1 MQTKKLNLSC
11 LAVVVIAGL
20 TFSNTISADTLSEQ
34 KNVKADLSAALNASK
49 SPSENFNLWSF
60 MINIPEPDHKPE
72 REGKVLEVNE
82 KVLNAG
88 YTHPTWFFTDPQT
101 GAMVFRAPNKAI
113 TTPNSSNVRSELHT
127 MLRRGDLRINEKQ
140 PKNNF
145 VLTNHPEPNKY
156 GAVGGQLSAT
166 LAVDWVSTSGDDKKY
181 PAYSVVI
188 GQIHGLGKTEPLK
201 IFYRK
206 LPNHQHGSLFWNYE
220 IRPADQNQRYDIPND
235 VWGNHQ
241 LTQASKDPVDGIE
254 LGEIISYVINVEDT
268 VMTLT
273 FTKALGTAHEETKV
287 FKHDLGKGLTGHPL
301 DRGYA
306 DDALH
311 LKAGAYNQCNMST
324 ENPIWGPGCSNDGI
338 EAGDYAQVSFYRLD
352 LQQ

>member
-1 MQTKKLNLSC
+1 MQFKKLTLSY
-11 LAVVVIAGL
+11 LAMAIAGL
-20 TFSNTISADTLSEQ
+20 TVSQLSFADVLTEQTELKKQLSSTLDIA
-34 KNVKADLSAALNASK
+34 KV
-49 SPSENFNLWSF
+49 PSDNFNLWSF
-60 MINIPEPDHKPE
+60 MINIPEADHKAG
-72 REGKVLEVNE
+72 REGQVLEVDE
-82 KVLNAG
+82 KELNAG
-88 YTHPTWFFTDPQT
+88 YTHPTWFFTDPNT

-145 VLTNHPEPNKY
+145 VLTNHPNPNEY

-166 LAVDWVSTSGDDKKY
+166 LAVDWVSTSGDDKKF

-206 LPNHQHGSLFWNYE
+206 LPDHQHGSLFWNYE
-220 IRPADQNQRYDIPND
+220 IRPANQDQRYDIPND
-235 VWGNHQ
+235 VWGSHE
-241 LTQASKDPVDGIE
+241 LTKASNDPADGIE
-254 LGEIISYVINVEDT
+254 LGEIISYVINVEGT

-273 FTKALGTAHEETKV
+273 FTKALGTAEEETKV
-287 FKHDLGKGLTGHPL
+287 FKHDLGKGLAGHPL

-338 EAGDYAQVSFYRLD
+338 DAGDYAQVSFYRLD

>member
-1 MQTKKLNLSC
+1 MKFKKMYLSIVVANLLLC
-11 LAVVVIAGL
+11 NVANADVI
-20 TFSNTISADTLSEQ
+20 IEQ
-34 KNVKADLSAALNASK
+34 KEFKSEISK
-49 SPSENFNLWSF
+49 ELDINKLPSENFNLWSF
-60 MINIPEPDHKPE
+60 MINIPEPDHKEE
-72 REGKVLEVNE
+72 RKGKVLEVNE

-88 YTHPTWFFTDPQT
+88 YYHKDWFFTDKSS

-145 VLTNHPEPNKY
+145 VLTNHPNPELY
-156 GAVGGQLSAT
+156 GAVGGKLSAT
-166 LAVDWVSTSGDDKKY
+166 LAVDWVSTSGNDEKF
-181 PAYSVVI
+181 PAHSVVI

-206 LPNHQHGSLFWNYE
+206 LPNHEYGSLFWNYE
-220 IRPADQNQRYDIPND
+220 VRPADQNQRYDISTN
-235 VWGNHQ
+235 VWGDYK
-241 LTQASKDPVDGIE
+241 LTGDSEEPLNGIK
-254 LGEIISYVINVEDT
+254 LGELISYVIDVSGTTMT
-268 VMTLT
+268 VT
-273 FTKALGTAHEETKV
+273 FTKALGTDQEETKV
-287 FKHDLGKGLTGHPL
+287 FTHDLGKGLKGHPL
-301 DRGYA
+301 DRGYF
-306 DDALH
+306 DDAMH

>member
-1 MQTKKLNLSC
+1 MQIKTLNVSY
-11 LAVVVIAGL
+11 L
-20 TFSNTISADTLSEQ
+20 TAIVAASLLVSNIVSADTLLEQ
-34 KNVKADLSAALNASK
+34 KALKTELSATLSAAK
-49 SPSENFNLWSF
+49 DPSENFNLWSF

-72 REGKVLEVNE
+72 RKGKVLEVNE

-145 VLTNHPEPNKY
+145 VLTNHPDPNKY

-166 LAVDWVSTSGDDKKY
+166 LAVDWVSTSGDDKKF

-206 LPNHQHGSLFWNYE
+206 LPNHDHGSLFWNYE

-241 LTQASKDPVDGIE
+241 LTKASKDPADGIE
-254 LGEIISYVINVEDT
+254 LGEIISYVINVENT
-268 VMTLT
+268 MMTLT

-287 FKHDLGKGLTGHPL
+287 FKHDLGKGLAGHPL
-301 DRGYA
+301 DRGYW